1 MKKHGFTLVEII
13 VIFLIIT
20 MVSGVAYR
28 LMTGTFSQFF
38 KSQTKLTNMRA
49 ASIILERLKADMRLA
64 LVPIDD
70 SENPQISENKLTF
83 CIIDE
88 GRRRMVT
95 YDFTGDA
102 VTRNVK
108 GGSNRSISKAA
119 VKAFQ
124 VVESGEGSSRMLQ
137 VTISVDKDKDQED
150 RSESDKSN
158 QVELRAVLYPR
169 FFTDTI
175 SDEEKF
181 WNLAR
186 SGAGGN

>member
-1 MKKHGFTLVEII
+1 MKKRGFTLIEII
-13 VIFLIIT
+13 VVFAVISL
-20 MVSGVAYR
+20 VSGVAYR

-64 LVPIDD
+64 LLPVDD
-70 SENPQISENKLTF
+70 SEKPEISSNKLIF
-83 CIIDE
+83 CIIDD
-88 GRRRMVT
+88 GKRRMVT
-95 YDFTGDA
+95 YEFANDA

-119 VKAFQ
+119 VKDFK

-150 RSESDKSN
+150 RSESDKGN

>member
-1 MKKHGFTLVEII
+1 
-13 VIFLIIT
+13 
-20 MVSGVAYR
+20 
-28 LMTGTFSQFF
+28 
-38 KSQTKLTNMRA
+38 MRA

-64 LVPIDD
+64 LLPIDD
-70 SENPQISENKLTF
+70 SELPEISTARIRF

-88 GRRRMVT
+88 GQRRMVT
-95 YDFTGDA
+95 YQFADDA
-102 VTRNVK
+102 VSRNVE
-108 GGSNRSISKAA
+108 GGINRNINKAA
-119 VKAFQ
+119 VKDFK
-124 VVESGEGSSRMLQ
+124 VEESGEGSSRMLS